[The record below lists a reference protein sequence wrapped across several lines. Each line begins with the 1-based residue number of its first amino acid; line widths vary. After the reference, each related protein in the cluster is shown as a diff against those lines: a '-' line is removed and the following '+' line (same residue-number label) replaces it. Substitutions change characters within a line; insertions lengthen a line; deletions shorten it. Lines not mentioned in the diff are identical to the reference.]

1 MLNTKNNNSE
11 FQFKFLPD
19 FASYLLKNKL
29 REFVKFQ
36 LDLMFEK
43 QVPVLKYYDLRGYKE
58 EQLMELS
65 LPSYTE
71 FLNSVIQNTLDTSLN
86 ETIKKWVTNQL
97 PNISKDQLVVED
109 ITLATY
115 IRKQAFFS
123 FLPSYTSDIKLAI
136 EIAKEIEEYA
146 LEAISRSFKTYMQ
159 IHNEKLNEANKSL
172 KKHEQG
178 LLEAQEIASFGS
190 FEWDLTGKGT
200 STYTPQVNKIFE
212 MESTSNLEDFLN
224 YVHPGDKEKLQ
235 ESINKA
241 LAGEADYECEY
252 RYRKN
257 GKEKILWTK
266 GVVNFI
272 EGKPDTMVGTI
283 MDMTDRHYILQ
294 RLERNEELYK
304 QAQKLTHIGN
314 WTWEIETGIIKYSD
328 ELLRIYGLK
337 PNEEMNFDK
346 AIKLVHPDDL
356 EKVNETLNYSLTT
369 HKPHELQFRVI
380 RPDGEERIIRRH
392 AEVLLDEKGK
402 PYKLAGT
409 GQDIT
414 KEVLLHNEIKKRENQ
429 LAELNLALEQKN
441 IALERSNKELTSFS
455 YVASHDLQEPL
466 RKIKT
471 FSNLILEKEKNLSE
485 EGKDCFG
492 RIIISAGRM
501 QTLIEDLLSFSRTQ
515 VFEKTL
521 KPVNLNEV
529 LDEIK
534 LLHSEAINADRLT
547 FRIEPLPVIEA
558 IAFQIQQL
566 FENIISNSIKYSYP
580 DKKIEID
587 ITFALSNEETP
598 SSHLLEKNKKYYK
611 ISISDNGIGFD
622 QKYADKIFEI
632 FQRLHGKNEYSG
644 TGIGLS
650 ICKKIVE
657 NHKGI
662 IMAQS
667 EIDKG
672 ATFIIYLPVE
682 TN

>member
-1 MLNTKNNNSE
+1 MIKM
-11 FQFKFLPD
+11 D
-19 FASYLLKNKL
+19 
-29 REFVKFQ
+29 
-36 LDLMFEK
+36 
-43 QVPVLKYYDLRGYKE
+43 VPILKYYDLRGTE
-58 EQLMELS
+58 EQLVEQFLS
-65 LPSYTE
+65 SYTT
-71 FLNSVIQNTLDTSLN
+71 FLTSVINNTLNITLN
-86 ETIKKWVTNQL
+86 ETLKKWVNNQL
-97 PNISKDQLVVED
+97 PNISKDQLVIED
-109 ITLATY
+109 ITFVTY
-115 IRKQAFFS
+115 IRKQAFFN
-123 FLPSYTSDIKLAI
+123 FLPSYTSDVKLALDLV
-136 EIAKEIEEYA
+136 KEIEDYS
-146 LEAISRSFKTYMQ
+146 LELVARSLKTLMEIQ
-159 IHNEKLNEANKSL
+159 QEKFNEVNETL
-172 KKHEQG
+172 KKHEKG

-190 FEWDLTGKGT
+190 FEWDLTGNEK
-200 STYTPQVNKIFE
+200 STYTPQVFKIFE
-212 MESTSNLEDFLN
+212 MESTNGLEDFLN
-224 YVHPGDKEKLQ
+224 YVHPGDREKLQ
-235 ESINKA
+235 ASIDKA
-241 LAGEADYECEY
+241 LKGGDDYECEY
-252 RYRKN
+252 RFRRN

-272 EGKPDTMVGTI
+272 EKKPASMVGTI
-283 MDMTDRHYILQ
+283 MDITDRHYILQ

-314 WTWEIETGIIKYSD
+314 WIWDIETGIIKYSD

-337 PNEEMNFDK
+337 PNEEMTFDK
-346 AIKLVHPDDL
+346 AIKLVHPNDL
-356 EKVNETLNYSLTT
+356 EKMHEALNYSLTT
-369 HKPHELQFRVI
+369 HKPHEIEFRVI
-380 RPDGEERIIRRH
+380 RPDGDERIIRRH

-414 KEVLLHNEIKKRENQ
+414 KEVLLNNEIKEREKQ
-429 LAELNLALEQKN
+429 LAELNLSLEQKN

-515 VFEKTL
+515 LFENTL
-521 KPVNLNEV
+521 KPVDLNNVLNE
-529 LDEIK
+529 IRI
-534 LLHSEAINADRLT
+534 LHSETIKEGRLV
-547 FRIEPLPVIEA
+547 FNISNLPVINA

-566 FENIISNSIKYSYP
+566 FENIISNSIKYSKP
-580 DKKIEID
+580 GQNTEIIITCQLVNGEQLSFSNDKI
-587 ITFALSNEETP
+587 
-598 SSHLLEKNKKYYK
+598 KKYYK

-657 NHKGI
+657 NHKGFI
-662 IMAQS
+662 IAQS
-667 EIDKG
+667 KLNIG
-672 ATFIIYLPVE
+672 STFDIFLPQE
-682 TN
+682 N

>member
-1 MLNTKNNNSE
+1 MPDNKNTNTKL
-11 FQFKFLPD
+11 QFKFLPD
-19 FASYLLKNKL
+19 FAAYLLKNKL
-29 REFVKFQ
+29 REFIKLQ
-36 LDLMFEK
+36 LDFMFNLDF
-43 QVPVLKYYDLRGYKE
+43 PILKYYDLSTYTE
-58 EQLMELS
+58 EQLIELS
-65 LPSYTE
+65 TPSYTE
-71 FLNSVIQNTLDTSLN
+71 FLNSVVKNTLN
-86 ETIKKWVTNQL
+86 ETLDEAIEKWTTDQL
-97 PNISKDQLVVED
+97 PNVSKDKLVVKD
-109 ITLATY
+109 ITLANY

-123 FLPSYTSDIKLAI
+123 FIPSYTTNVNEVMELV
-136 EIAKEIEEYA
+136 KEIEDYS
-146 LEAISRSFKTYMQ
+146 LEAVSHSFKIYMDV
-159 IHNEKLNEANKSL
+159 HNEKLSEVNKAL
-172 KKHEQG
+172 KKHEKG

-190 FEWDLTGKGT
+190 FEWDLTGNGT
-200 STYTPQVNKIFE
+200 SNYTPQIFKIFE
-212 MESTSNLEDFLN
+212 MEASNNLEDFLK
-224 YVHPGDKEKLQ
+224 YIHPGDKEKLQ
-235 ESINKA
+235 ESINKV
-241 LAGEADYECEY
+241 LKGDTECECEY
-252 RYRKN
+252 RYRRN
-257 GKEKILWTK
+257 GKEKVLWTK

-272 EGKPDTMVGTI
+272 DGRPATIVGTV
-283 MDMTDRHYILQ
+283 MDITDRSYILK

-314 WTWEIETGIIKYSD
+314 WTWDVETGVIKYSD

-337 PNEEMNFDK
+337 LKEDMTFDK

-356 EKVNETLNYSLTT
+356 EKMNEALSYSLTT
-369 HKPHELQFRVI
+369 HKPHEIVFRVI
-380 RPDGEERIIRRH
+380 RPDGAERFIRRH

-414 KEVLLHNEIKKRENQ
+414 KEVLLNTEIKKRESQ
-429 LAELNLALEQKN
+429 LAELNLSLEQKN

-515 VFEKTL
+515 VFENKL
-521 KPVNLNEV
+521 KPVDLNEV
-529 LDEIK
+529 LHEIEII
-534 LLHSEAINADRLT
+534 HSEAVSTGRVSFNIQA
-547 FRIEPLPVIEA
+547 LPVING

-566 FENIISNSIKYSYP
+566 FENIISNSIKYSKT
-580 DKKIEID
+580 DQKTEIRINYTTSYGED
-587 ITFALSNEETP
+587 VQIN
-598 SSHLLEKNKKYYK
+598 SSEKSKTYYK

-650 ICKKIVE
+650 ICKKIVD
-657 NHKGI
+657 NHKGFI
-662 IMAQS
+662 SARS

-672 ATFIIYLPVE
+672 STFYIYLPQD
-682 TN
+682 T